1 MVILVLS
8 SCCVSGAFVIYPSIL
23 SSAANTPTSGNAR
36 SSLPRSST
44 HFHPYSCR
52 WSSHRHSQPS
62 SCPTGGHITT
72 WLHDDESGNG
82 RAASSRRGKF
92 FFRKLL
98 FILLYS
104 LLRQLRQI
112 FGRQTTWDSGRI
124 CVSSCRFFFPSPR
137 VQQVATSLPDYTMTN
152 QATEEQQA
160 RDAVSFFFV
169 SFYLYYCTNC
179 CVSCVKFLDDKQHG
193 TRGAS
198 ASRVAGFLLHY
209 LVFNSSHHLTEM
221 GRVQQRNFMYGA
233 SELLT

>member
-1 MVILVLS
+1 MGL
-8 SCCVSGAFVIYPSIL
+8 GAHLRFE
-23 SSAANTPTSGNAR
+23 
-36 SSLPRSST
+36 LP
-44 HFHPYSCR
+44 
-52 WSSHRHSQPS
+52 
-62 SCPTGGHITT
+62 I
-72 WLHDDESGNG
+72 
-82 RAASSRRGKF
+82 F
-92 FFRKLL
+92 F
-98 FILLYS
+98 
-104 LLRQLRQI
+104 Q
-112 FGRQTTWDSGRI
+112 
-124 CVSSCRFFFPSPR
+124 SPR

-169 SFYLYYCTNC
+169 SFYLHYCTNC